1 MRDFPEKDWRQL
13 RAMQNEKLALACGQI
28 LEAVEAVAKNRKGK
42 EHEAF
47 LKLWEETVSG
57 NRLIAELFDDVRR
70 SNALLKLMA
79 WRRHSLL
86 SEAEIALFSEETQ
99 RWLQSV

>member
-1 MRDFPEKDWRQL
+1 MREFPEKDWRQL
-13 RAMQNEKLALACGQI
+13 RALQSEKLALACSQI
-28 LEAVEAVAKNRKGK
+28 LQVAEAVVKDRKGK

-47 LKLWEETVSG
+47 LKLWEEMDSG

-79 WRRHSLL
+79 WRRLNLL
-86 SEAEIALFSEETQ
+86 SDTEIASFSEETQ
-99 RWLQSV
+99 QRLQKG